1 MTIKSI
7 KIDEIDLYNFMTF
20 SKFNI
25 NNLSQYKI
33 IFICG
38 HNAQGK
44 STITSESIYFTFFNK
59 PLRYGKIEELINWN
73 YDYEKKEEAYAKLSL
88 SVIDNNNEK
97 SFLTIKRNIVGS
109 RYEFEVSDN
118 NNNLYDELYVAKNI
132 TNFNSSLKDI
142 LDINESIFSILYLKS
157 PFSQVIFDS
166 NSELLSKIT
175 KSEYINEL
183 RNDFKSI
190 ENNLHINIKNLRASI
205 EKQNELSE
213 SIKTQLNEILNEEDY
228 KDNLKKIEK
237 ISLEIS
243 KIEKMLN
250 DMISKY
256 NVDKSKYDDLINKK
270 NKLQLLINKT
280 NFYINQLEKE
290 KEEMLNLVKQGK
302 CFICKQSIE
311 KDLYNIEIT
320 NIDHKIEKYS
330 NLLNISYDNLNKL
343 DTIINNLNK
352 KIISDQSNK
361 EIMNDKIR
369 SLSNFMA
376 TLKESINNHDK
387 NKKNNHDILVKIRRT
402 IIDLNDELSQ
412 LDIDYKIISSISKL
426 LLAKNSE
433 YINEFYNKKI
443 YNFNIIFKSILSKLT
458 NNKFYDV
465 KILLNNKPILNENI
479 QYKALSTSEKKFIDI
494 SFVIAYI
501 IYLSSNLKFK
511 TFILDEFFDNYD
523 KDNIIHI
530 YNTIY
535 NIAEE
540 YGLQLF
546 ITTNKSDYLFDEI
559 DRKSDIKILEL

>member
-73 YDYEKKEEAYAKLSL
+73 YDYEKKEKAYAKLSL

-118 NNNLYDELYVAKNI
+118 DNNLYDELYVAKNI
-132 TNFNSSLKDI
+132 TNFNNSLKDI

-183 RNDFKSI
+183 RNDFKNI
-190 ENNLHINIKNLRASI
+190 ENNLRINVKNLRDSI

-213 SIKTQLNEILNEEDY
+213 SIKNQLNEILNEDDY

-280 NFYINQLEKE
+280 NFYIDQLKKE
-290 KEEMLNLVKQGK
+290 KEEMLNLVNQGK
-302 CFICKQSIE
+302 CFTCKQHIE
-311 KDLYNIEIT
+311 KDLYNIEIH

-330 NLLNISYDNLNKL
+330 DILNTSYDNFNKL
-343 DTIINNLNK
+343 NIFINNLNK

-361 EIMNDKIR
+361 EMMNDKIR
-369 SLSNFMA
+369 SLSNFRA
-376 TLKESINNHDK
+376 TLKESISNHDK

-412 LDIDYKIISSISKL
+412 IDSDYKIISSISKL

>member
-1 MTIKSI
+1 MSIKSI

-20 SKFNI
+20 DKFNI
-25 NNLSQYKI
+25 NKLSQYKI

-44 STITSESIYFTFFNK
+44 STITSEAPYFTFFNK

-73 YDYEKKEEAYAKLSL
+73 YDHKKEEEAYAKLSL
-88 SVIDNNNEK
+88 SVLNDNNEE
-97 SFLTIKRNIVGS
+97 SFLTVKRNIVGS

-118 NNNLYDELYVAKNI
+118 DHNLYDELYIAKNI
-132 TNFNSSLKDI
+132 PSFNNSLKKI
-142 LDINESIFSILYLKS
+142 LDINESVFSILYLKS

-183 RNDFKSI
+183 RKDFKSI
-190 ENNLHINIKNLRASI
+190 ESDLRINIKNLRASI

-213 SIKTQLNEILNEEDY
+213 SIKNQLNEILNEDDY

-243 KIEKMLN
+243 KVEKMLN
-250 DMISKY
+250 DMVSKY
-256 NVDKSKYDDLINKK
+256 NVDKTKYDNFINKK
-270 NKLQLLINKT
+270 NQLQLLINKT
-280 NFYINQLEKE
+280 NFYIDQLKKE

-302 CFICKQSIE
+302 CFTCKQDIE
-311 KDLYNIEIT
+311 KDLYNIEIH
-320 NIDHKIEKYS
+320 NIDNKIKKYS
-330 NLLNISYDNLNKL
+330 DILNKSYDNFNKL
-343 DTIINNLNK
+343 NIIIDDINK
-352 KIISDQSNK
+352 KIISNQSNK
-361 EIMNDKIR
+361 EMLNDKIR
-369 SLSNFMA
+369 SLSNLRA
-376 TLKESINNHDK
+376 TLKESIKNHDK

-412 LDIDYKIISSISKL
+412 IDSDYKIISSISKL

-535 NIAEE
+535 SIADE

-546 ITTNKSDYLFDEI
+546 ITTNKSDYLFNEI